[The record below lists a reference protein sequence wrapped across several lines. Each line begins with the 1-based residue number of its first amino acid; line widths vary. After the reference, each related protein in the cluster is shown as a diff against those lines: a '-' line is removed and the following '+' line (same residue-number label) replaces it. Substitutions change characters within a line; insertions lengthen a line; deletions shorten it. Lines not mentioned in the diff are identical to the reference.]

1 MLWAGY
7 LIDIISLIFT
17 TILLGKNCY
26 THFMD
31 EEINSLR
38 DCLHVVTASMKMTL
52 DLSNSLIDHHSSQ
65 MYNLSIQHFLVFSRT
80 NVNT

>member
-1 MLWAGY
+1 
-7 LIDIISLIFT
+7 
-17 TILLGKNCY
+17 
-26 THFMD
+26 MD